1 MDLVDFGLQWFE
13 DAVERL
19 TEWFQDGLIT
29 GYEEATEELFGTP
42 VPETRDTF
50 VFGQP
55 ENEPW
60 VALYDS
66 LVGGEIMLLALL
78 LLVVCV
84 QGRHTV
90 RIFDIGSSYEAR
102 KTRRSAWTGAFL
114 IVTWYWAAVLALY
127 LVNGFTIALIP
138 GVDVLMG
145 AMMDFLDVSVTNPAL
160 ALLMAAIGGFSMWV
174 LQALFFIREILLYV
188 YLYAMPIGI
197 AVAFG
202 GIPVASR
209 VAKAVCMKFVPL
221 AILPLPVAIFFKGYE
236 LLFANGTESAVAPE
250 SAFLSYLVAASLP
263 VLSLLIIWKLFKYAS
278 PITAKLIG
286 GTTKAAVGIGT
297 IAGAAYVAGPSIAT
311 TAARWGPKAA
321 AGHAAANQLG
331 NRFGGSGY
339 RGDGGT
345 GNSGGGGGNSGGG
358 GGGGTAHDNV
368 VTDAYGQQ
376 GVPQYRRTE
385 NDPGYY

>member
-1 MDLVDFGLQWFE
+1 MDLVDFGRQWFE
-13 DAVERL
+13 DAVETL
-19 TEWFQDGLIT
+19 IEWFQTGLSDGYREIT
-29 GYEEATEELFGTP
+29 ESLFGTP
-42 VPETRDTF
+42 VPETSDTF
-50 VFGQP
+50 VFGRP

-60 VALYDS
+60 VALYES

-78 LLVVCV
+78 LLLICV

-114 IVTWYWAAVLALY
+114 IVVWYWAAVLSLY
-127 LVNGFTIALIP
+127 LVNGFTIALVPEIE
-138 GVDVLMG
+138 VLMG
-145 AMMDFLDVSVTNPAL
+145 AMIDFLEVSVTNPAL
-160 ALLMAAIGGFSMWV
+160 ALLMAAIGGFAMWA

-188 YLYAMPIGI
+188 YLYAMPIGL

-202 GIPVASR
+202 GIPVVSR

-236 LLFANGTESAVAPE
+236 LLFSNGTESAVAPD

-263 VLSLLIIWKLFKYAS
+263 VLSLIIIWKLFKYAS
-278 PITAKLIG
+278 PVTAKLIG
-286 GTTKAAVGIGT
+286 GTTKAAVGVGA
-297 IAGAAYVAGPSIAT
+297 IAGAAYVAGPSIAA

-321 AGHAAANQLG
+321 AGHAAAQRLG
-331 NRFGGSGY
+331 NHWGGPTY
-339 RGDGGT
+339 RGDGGA
-345 GNSGGGGGNSGGG
+345 GNSGGGGSNRG
-358 GGGGTAHDNV
+358 GGGGTTHDNV

>member
-1 MDLVDFGLQWFE
+1 MDLVDFGVQWFE
-13 DAVERL
+13 DAIERL
-19 TEWFQDGLIT
+19 TEWFQDGLTT
-29 GYEEATEELFGTP
+29 GYEEITEELFGTP
-42 VPETRDTF
+42 TPETQDTF
-50 VFGQP
+50 VFGTP

-60 VALYDS
+60 TALYDS
-66 LVGGEIMLLALL
+66 LVAGEIMLLALL
-78 LLVVCV
+78 LLVICV

-102 KTRRSAWTGAFL
+102 KTRRSAWTGAVL
-114 IVTWYWAAVLALY
+114 IVTWYWVAVLILY
-127 LVNGFTIALIP
+127 LVNGFTIALVP
-138 GVDVLMG
+138 GIDVLMG
-145 AMMDFLDVSVTNPAL
+145 AMIDFLEVSLTNPAL
-160 ALLMAAIGGFSMWV
+160 ALLLAAVGGFAMWV

-188 YLYAMPIGI
+188 YLYAMPIGL

-209 VAKAVCMKFVPL
+209 VAKGVCMKFVPL

-236 LLFANGTESAVAPE
+236 LLFADGTESAIAPE

-278 PITAKLIG
+278 PLTAKVLG
-286 GTTKAAVGIGT
+286 GTTKAAIGIGT
-297 IAGAAYVAGPSIAT
+297 VAGAAYVAGPSVAA

-321 AGHAAANQLG
+321 AGQAAAQQLG
-331 NRFGGSGY
+331 NRWGGSGY
-339 RGDGGT
+339 SFSGNAGGSEGDGG
-345 GNSGGGGGNSGGG
+345 NNGGS

-368 VTDAYGQQ
+368 ATDAHGQQ